1 MLNLTPLG
9 MLHTAIGLV
18 AVVAGFIALAD
29 GGKISNGTS
38 AGRVFFWGTVLTC
51 LTAFGI
57 FRHGGF
63 GVPHAFAILTLVVLA
78 VAWAGERGSFGRGSP
93 YVATVGY
100 SFALFLHF
108 IPATVETLT
117 RLPEGAPYLANPE
130 DPKAGPI
137 IGAFFLAF
145 LAGATLQVLRLRA
158 RLRQPAA

>member
-29 GGKISNGTS
+29 SGKISNGTS

-51 LTAFGI
+51 LTSFGI

-63 GVPHAFAILTLVVLA
+63 GVPHGFAILTLIVLA
-78 VAWAGERGSFGRGSP
+78 AAWAGERGSP
-93 YVATVGY
+93 YVTTVGY

-145 LAGATLQVLRLRA
+145 LVGATLQVLQLRA
-158 RLRQPAA
+158 KSRQAAG